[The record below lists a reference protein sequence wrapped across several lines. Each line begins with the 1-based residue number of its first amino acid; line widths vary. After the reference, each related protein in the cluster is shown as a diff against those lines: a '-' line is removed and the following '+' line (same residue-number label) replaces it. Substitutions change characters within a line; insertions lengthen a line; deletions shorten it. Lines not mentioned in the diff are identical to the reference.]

1 MMEHASVVER
11 SGRGNWMAVKDGT
24 YFLPEFVMSGEM
36 LRRIGDVPKP
46 HLAAKQDQAA
56 KLAKWS

>member
-1 MMEHASVVER
+1 MMKHVSMVER
-11 SGRGNWMAVKDGT
+11 SGGNWMAVKEGT